1 MAIFVSKKTL
11 KINKFSIIDY
21 LPKRIK
27 MKLPKKDKSIVMEF
41 GPFDGIS
48 RIPFGGDVFG
58 EYAINPSTEKFEA
71 YLSEELSLILEMS
84 PKCVDGQN
92 GNVLDNII
100 DKWQEI
106 AEKNIDEQRNMR
118 SIALKTI
125 VNLRASNLKQAEE
138 YIKYEEEELKKIDDH
153 LIELKQR
160 IKNR

>member
-1 MAIFVSKKTL
+1 MAIFVSKKNI
-11 KINKFSIIDY
+11 KSNKFDIRAY
-21 LPKRIK
+21 LPKK
-27 MKLPKKDKSIVMEF
+27 FLKKLPKKEDSAYMEF

-48 RIPFGGDVFG
+48 RVPFGGDIFG

-84 PKCVDGQN
+84 PACVDGQN
-92 GNVLDNII
+92 GNILDNII
-100 DKWQEI
+100 DKWMEI

-125 VNLRASNLKQAEE
+125 VNSRTSNLKQAEE
-138 YIKYEEEELKKIDDH
+138 YIKYEEEELKRIDDH
-153 LIELKQR
+153 LIELKQK